1 MATAA
6 WSQLRAPPLYSGAT
20 DTPFGLPVHGC
31 HVPDPWLTGSAPS
44 LGDTRATDKDLRAP
58 SAHLRK
64 GCKPLTRKAQLRC
77 LMQSVTRNARTLKPS

>member
-20 DTPFGLPVHGC
+20 DTPFGLPVNGC

-44 LGDTRATDKDLRAP
+44 LGDTRATDKDLRASP
-58 SAHLRK
+58 PCARRLLMCEVTELR
-64 GCKPLTRKAQLRC
+64 GQF
-77 LMQSVTRNARTLKPS
+77 

>member
-44 LGDTRATDKDLRAP
+44 LGDTRATD
-58 SAHLRK
+58 
-64 GCKPLTRKAQLRC
+64 
-77 LMQSVTRNARTLKPS
+77 

>member
-31 HVPDPWLTGSAPS
+31 HVPDPWLTSLCVFFFWLCALLLLLLFSAACVGVGVFS
-44 LGDTRATDKDLRAP
+44 F
-58 SAHLRK
+58 
-64 GCKPLTRKAQLRC
+64 
-77 LMQSVTRNARTLKPS
+77 